1 MPYVQFAEKYKIAVK
16 ICFNKSMIL
25 DTRSISSRLFKFRVL
40 IHRYLGIHSSLIPFD
55 ILLLVMMNDGV
66 QDVTIKSLLAG
77 LSHSQ
82 TGVRYHL
89 KRLIAE
95 DWLVLHKGEV
105 DKRNTFV
112 TLTACARRALERAE
126 EQAGLEYT
134 EPLQIDDAD
143 YTLVAQHKLLSG
155 DAIATNGPKPSAAT

>member
-1 MPYVQFAEKYKIAVK
+1 
-16 ICFNKSMIL
+16 MIL
-25 DTRSISSRLFKFRVL
+25 DTRSINSRLLKFRVL
-40 IHRYLGIHSSLIPFD
+40 IHRYMGVNSSLIPFD
-55 ILLLVMMNDGV
+55 ILLLVMMNDGR
-66 QDVTIKSLLAG
+66 QEVTIKSLLAG

-112 TLTACARRALERAE
+112 TLTACARRALECAE
-126 EQAGLEYT
+126 QHAALDFNESLQTADDCAYPFLTQSLDLDT
-134 EPLQIDDAD
+134 EAVDLGQD
-143 YTLVAQHKLLSG
+143 
-155 DAIATNGPKPSAAT
+155 PSTAS

>member
-1 MPYVQFAEKYKIAVK
+1 
-16 ICFNKSMIL
+16 MIL
-25 DTRSISSRLFKFRVL
+25 ETKSNNARLLKFRVL
-40 IHRYLGIHSSLIPFD
+40 IHKYLGINSSLIPFD

-77 LSHSQ
+77 LTHSQ

-95 DWLVLHKGEV
+95 DWLVLHKGEA

-112 TLTACARRALERAE
+112 TLTASARRALELAE
-126 EQAGLEYT
+126 QHAGIEYT
-134 EPLQIDDAD
+134 GPLQFEDGLSFPFMVSLPGPSMAQRDSGAEPLAD
-143 YTLVAQHKLLSG
+143 
-155 DAIATNGPKPSAAT
+155 N

>member
-1 MPYVQFAEKYKIAVK
+1 MNE
-16 ICFNKSMIL
+16 SMIL
-25 DTRSISSRLFKFRVL
+25 DTNLRNTRLLKFRVL
-40 IHRYLGIHSSLIPFD
+40 IHKYLGINSSLIPFD

-77 LSHSQ
+77 LTHSQ

-95 DWLVLHKGEV
+95 DWLLLHKGEA

-112 TLTACARRALERAE
+112 TLTASARRALELAE
-126 EQAGLEYT
+126 QQASLDYT
-134 EPLQIDDAD
+134 EPLQLDDAE
-143 YTLVAQHKLLSG
+143 TLPFLATLPGPDMIHSDSG
-155 DAIATNGPKPSAAT
+155 ADPLAAP

>member
-1 MPYVQFAEKYKIAVK
+1 
-16 ICFNKSMIL
+16 
-25 DTRSISSRLFKFRVL
+25 
-40 IHRYLGIHSSLIPFD
+40 
-55 ILLLVMMNDGV
+55 MMNDGV

-89 KRLIAE
+89 KRLIAD
-95 DWLVLHKGEV
+95 DWLTLQKGQL

-126 EQAGLEYT
+126 QQAGLEYT
-134 EPLQIDDAD
+134 EPLQLADDDYLVVSKHKFIDGGA
-143 YTLVAQHKLLSG
+143 A
-155 DAIATNGPKPSAAT
+155 NPSA

>member
-1 MPYVQFAEKYKIAVK
+1 
-16 ICFNKSMIL
+16 MIL
-25 DTRSISSRLFKFRVL
+25 DTRSINTRLLKFRVL
-40 IHRYLGIHSSLIPFD
+40 IHRYLGINSSLIPFD
-55 ILLLVMMNDGV
+55 ILLLVMINDGV

-95 DWLVLHKGEV
+95 DWLMLHKGEI

-126 EQAGLEYT
+126 QHAALEYN
-134 EPLQIDDAD
+134 EPMQMVDDGFYSVLA
-143 YTLVAQHKLLSG
+143 H
-155 DAIATNGPKPSAAT
+155 AASQEKGASDNVQDPGAAS

>member
-1 MPYVQFAEKYKIAVK
+1 
-16 ICFNKSMIL
+16 MIL
-25 DTRSISSRLFKFRVL
+25 DTRSINSRLFKFRVL

-55 ILLLVMMNDGV
+55 ILLLVMMHDGV

-95 DWLVLHKGEV
+95 DWLALHKGEV

-126 EQAGLEYT
+126 EHAALEYN
-134 EPLQIDDAD
+134 EPLQMAEEIYPFLSQSPRDHVQNPTPITSIEAR
-143 YTLVAQHKLLSG
+143 KLRALT
-155 DAIATNGPKPSAAT
+155 A

>member
-1 MPYVQFAEKYKIAVK
+1 
-16 ICFNKSMIL
+16 MIL
-25 DTRSISSRLFKFRVL
+25 ETKSNNARLLKFRVL
-40 IHRYLGIHSSLIPFD
+40 IHKYLGINSSLIPFD

-77 LSHSQ
+77 LTHSQ

-95 DWLVLHKGEV
+95 DWLVLHKGEA

-112 TLTACARRALERAE
+112 TLTASARRALELAE
-126 EQAGLEYT
+126 QHAGIEYT
-134 EPLQIDDAD
+134 GPLQFDDGLSFPLMVALPGPSMAQRDSGAD
-143 YTLVAQHKLLSG
+143 PLS
-155 DAIATNGPKPSAAT
+155 DN

>member
-1 MPYVQFAEKYKIAVK
+1 M
-16 ICFNKSMIL
+16 
-25 DTRSISSRLFKFRVL
+25 
-40 IHRYLGIHSSLIPFD
+40 IPFD

-95 DWLVLHKGEV
+95 DWLVLHKGEL

-126 EQAGLEYT
+126 EHAALEYN
-134 EPLQIDDAD
+134 EPLQSVDDI
-143 YTLVAQHKLLSG
+143 YPFLLQPPVAGENHDKDIQ
-155 DAIATNGPKPSAAT
+155 DPKASS

>member
-1 MPYVQFAEKYKIAVK
+1 
-16 ICFNKSMIL
+16 MIL

-95 DWLVLHKGEV
+95 DWLVLHKGEL

-126 EQAGLEYT
+126 QQAGLEYT
-134 EPLQIDDAD
+134 EPLQIADDD
-143 YTLVAQHKLLSG
+143 YSQFAQHKLTANDVAVIEG
-155 DAIATNGPKPSAAT
+155 AKPSANA

>member
-1 MPYVQFAEKYKIAVK
+1 
-16 ICFNKSMIL
+16 MIL
-25 DTRSISSRLFKFRVL
+25 DTRSINSRLLKFRVL
-40 IHRYLGIHSSLIPFD
+40 IHRYLGINSSLIPFD
-55 ILLLVMMNDGV
+55 ILMLVMVNDGV

-126 EQAGLEYT
+126 QHAALENDA
-134 EPLQIDDAD
+134 PLQIVGQEYPFASARTLAAGDDCVD
-143 YTLVAQHKLLSG
+143 KVVDS
-155 DAIATNGPKPSAAT
+155 PKAA

>member
-1 MPYVQFAEKYKIAVK
+1 
-16 ICFNKSMIL
+16 MIL
-25 DTRSISSRLFKFRVL
+25 DTRSINSRLFKFRVL

-55 ILLLVMMNDGV
+55 ILLLVMMHDGV

-126 EQAGLEYT
+126 EHAALEYN
-134 EPLQIDDAD
+134 EPLQMAEDI
-143 YTLVAQHKLLSG
+143 YPFLSQSPCAG
-155 DAIATNGPKPSAAT
+155 EILAEDIQGPRRLPDVG

>member
-1 MPYVQFAEKYKIAVK
+1 
-16 ICFNKSMIL
+16 MIL
-25 DTRSISSRLFKFRVL
+25 DTRIIGSRLFKFRVL

-66 QDVTIKSLLAG
+66 QAVTIKSLLAG

-95 DWLVLHKGEV
+95 NWLELHKGEI

-126 EQAGLEYT
+126 QQAGLEHP
-134 EPLQIDDAD
+134 EALQLADDD
-143 YTLVAQHKLLSG
+143 YGLVSERKLLSG
-155 DAIATNGPKPSAAT
+155 SAARSRPGGKSKAS

>member
-1 MPYVQFAEKYKIAVK
+1 MNKI
-16 ICFNKSMIL
+16 MIL

-95 DWLVLHKGEV
+95 DWLVLHKGEL

-126 EQAGLEYT
+126 QQAGLEYT
-134 EPLQIDDAD
+134 EPLQFADDD
-143 YTLVAQHKLLSG
+143 YSQFAQHKLTANDVVVIEG
-155 DAIATNGPKPSAAT
+155 AKPSANA

>member
-1 MPYVQFAEKYKIAVK
+1 
-16 ICFNKSMIL
+16 MIL
-25 DTRSISSRLFKFRVL
+25 DTRSINSRLLKFRVL
-40 IHRYLGIHSSLIPFD
+40 IHRYLGINSSLIPFD
-55 ILLLVMMNDGV
+55 ILMLVMVNDGV

-95 DWLVLHKGEV
+95 DWLVLQKGEV

-126 EQAGLEYT
+126 QHAALDCD
-134 EPLQIDDAD
+134 EPLQTAKDCLYPLLEQSPDPD
-143 YTLVAQHKLLSG
+143 TDLVDHSQ
-155 DAIATNGPKPSAAT
+155 GPSTVS

>member
-1 MPYVQFAEKYKIAVK
+1 
-16 ICFNKSMIL
+16 
-25 DTRSISSRLFKFRVL
+25 
-40 IHRYLGIHSSLIPFD
+40 
-55 ILLLVMMNDGV
+55 MMNDGV

-155 DAIATNGPKPSAAT
+155 DAIATKGPKPSAAT

>member
-1 MPYVQFAEKYKIAVK
+1 M
-16 ICFNKSMIL
+16 
-25 DTRSISSRLFKFRVL
+25 
-40 IHRYLGIHSSLIPFD
+40 IPFD
-55 ILLLVMMNDGV
+55 ILLLVKIHDGV

-126 EQAGLEYT
+126 EQAALEYN
-134 EPLQIDDAD
+134 EPMQLAD
-143 YTLVAQHKLLSG
+143 LEYPFPLVR
-155 DAIATNGPKPSAAT
+155 T

>member
-1 MPYVQFAEKYKIAVK
+1 
-16 ICFNKSMIL
+16 
-25 DTRSISSRLFKFRVL
+25 
-40 IHRYLGIHSSLIPFD
+40 
-55 ILLLVMMNDGV
+55 MMNDGV
-66 QDVTIKSLLAG
+66 QDVTIKSLLAV

-95 DWLVLHKGEV
+95 DWLTLQKGQL

-126 EQAGLEYT
+126 QQAGLEYT
-134 EPLQIDDAD
+134 EPLQLADDD
-143 YTLVAQHKLLSG
+143 YAGFVQHKLTG
-155 DAIATNGPKPSAAT
+155 DRAANP

>member
-1 MPYVQFAEKYKIAVK
+1 
-16 ICFNKSMIL
+16 MIL

-55 ILLLVMMNDGV
+55 ILLLVMMNDGM

-95 DWLVLHKGEV
+95 DWLTLQKGQL

-126 EQAGLEYT
+126 QQAGLEYT
-134 EPLQIDDAD
+134 EPLQLADDDYLVVSKHKFIDGSA
-143 YTLVAQHKLLSG
+143 A
-155 DAIATNGPKPSAAT
+155 NPSA

>member
-1 MPYVQFAEKYKIAVK
+1 
-16 ICFNKSMIL
+16 MIL
-25 DTRSISSRLFKFRVL
+25 DTRPIGSRLFKFRVL
-40 IHRYLGIHSSLIPFD
+40 IHQYLGIHSSLIPFD
-55 ILLLVMMNDGV
+55 ILLLVMLNDGV

-95 DWLVLHKGEV
+95 DWLTLHKGEL

-126 EQAGLEYT
+126 QQAGLEYT
-134 EPLQIDDAD
+134 EPLQLADSDYSPLSEYKLMGGDIPAAEAHQPPADA
-143 YTLVAQHKLLSG
+143 
-155 DAIATNGPKPSAAT
+155 

>member
-1 MPYVQFAEKYKIAVK
+1 MNKI
-16 ICFNKSMIL
+16 MIL

-95 DWLVLHKGEV
+95 DWLVLHKGEL

-126 EQAGLEYT
+126 QQAGLEYT
-134 EPLQIDDAD
+134 EPLQIADDD
-143 YTLVAQHKLLSG
+143 YSQFAQHKLTANDVAVIEG
-155 DAIATNGPKPSAAT
+155 AKPSANA

>member
-1 MPYVQFAEKYKIAVK
+1 M
-16 ICFNKSMIL
+16 NKKMIL
-25 DTRSISSRLFKFRVL
+25 DTRSINSRLFKFRVL

-55 ILLLVMMNDGV
+55 ILLLVMMHDGV
-66 QDVTIKSLLAG
+66 QDVTIKSLLGG

-126 EQAGLEYT
+126 EHAALEYN
-134 EPLQIDDAD
+134 EPLQMAEDI
-143 YTLVAQHKLLSG
+143 YPFLSQSPCAG
-155 DAIATNGPKPSAAT
+155 EILAEDIQGPRRLPDVG

>member
-1 MPYVQFAEKYKIAVK
+1 
-16 ICFNKSMIL
+16 MIL
-25 DTRSISSRLFKFRVL
+25 DTHSTNTRLLRFRVL
-40 IHRYLGIHSSLIPFD
+40 IHRYLGINSSLIPFD

-95 DWLVLHKGEV
+95 DWLVLHKGQI
-105 DKRNTFV
+105 DKRNTFA
-112 TLTACARRALERAE
+112 TLTAEARRALDRAE
-126 EQAGLEYT
+126 EQAGLEISQL
-134 EPLQIDDAD
+134 LQIPDDEFPLSLGR
-143 YTLVAQHKLLSG
+143 TLAGSNL
-155 DAIATNGPKPSAAT
+155 ATDHVPDPSTKG

>member
-1 MPYVQFAEKYKIAVK
+1 
-16 ICFNKSMIL
+16 MIL
-25 DTRSISSRLFKFRVL
+25 DTRSINSRLLKFRVL
-40 IHRYLGIHSSLIPFD
+40 IHRYLGINSSLIPFD
-55 ILLLVMMNDGV
+55 ILMLVMMNDGV

-95 DWLVLHKGEV
+95 DWLVLQKGEI

-126 EQAGLEYT
+126 QHAALDYD
-134 EPLQIDDAD
+134 EPLHTANNGVYPFLTQSPDLDAD
-143 YTLVAQHKLLSG
+143 AVDHGQ
-155 DAIATNGPKPSAAT
+155 GPSTVS

>member
-1 MPYVQFAEKYKIAVK
+1 
-16 ICFNKSMIL
+16 
-25 DTRSISSRLFKFRVL
+25 
-40 IHRYLGIHSSLIPFD
+40 
-55 ILLLVMMNDGV
+55 MNDGV

-95 DWLVLHKGEV
+95 DWLTLQKGQL

-126 EQAGLEYT
+126 QQAGLEYT
-134 EPLQIDDAD
+134 EPLQLADDDYLVVSKHKFIDGGA
-143 YTLVAQHKLLSG
+143 V
-155 DAIATNGPKPSAAT
+155 NPST